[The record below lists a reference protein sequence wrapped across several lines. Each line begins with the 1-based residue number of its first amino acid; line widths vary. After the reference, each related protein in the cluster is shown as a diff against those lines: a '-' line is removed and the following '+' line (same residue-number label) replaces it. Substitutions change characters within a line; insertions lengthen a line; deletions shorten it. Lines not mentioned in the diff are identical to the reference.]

1 MKRVV
6 VSFVSALTVVLMA
19 GSASAQ
25 EAGGG
30 YISALGGFTFGG
42 DTKTSPLIGA
52 EGGYAITNELTAY
65 GQLGLSLNMLD
76 KGPLEDQCPR
86 CDIDASVRL
95 TFLTGGVKYAFPLS
109 GSAFRPYVAG
119 GVGFGR
125 VSLKVEVDDV
135 DIEDDS
141 STEGLFEFGG
151 GVEIP
156 MGTSHKIDVGYRAM
170 KIFEDDTDVL
180 HRVYAA
186 FGWIF

>member
-6 VSFVSALTVVLMA
+6 IGFVSAMTVVLMA

-76 KGPLEDQCPR
+76 KGDLEDQCPR
-86 CDIDASVRL
+86 CDIDASARF

-125 VSLKVEVDDV
+125 LGLKVEVDGDELA
-135 DIEDDS
+135 DES

-151 GVEIP
+151 GIVIP
-156 MGTSHKIDVGYRAM
+156 IGTSNKLDIAYRAM

-180 HRVYAA
+180 HRVYAS